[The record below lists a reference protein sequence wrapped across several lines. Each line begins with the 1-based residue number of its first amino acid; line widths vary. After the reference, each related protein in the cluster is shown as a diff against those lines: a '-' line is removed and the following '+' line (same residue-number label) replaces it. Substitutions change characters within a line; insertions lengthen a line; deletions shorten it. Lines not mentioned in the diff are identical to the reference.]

1 MKELKVDLLNSKKE
15 KLETSI
21 ELSKFNIFI
30 GSDPMNINKITSE
43 AIKCG
48 REYQFYKPKYMII
61 NYTDIDFGVN
71 VVNHKGLVYKI
82 SKWLQSDSY
91 FEDRQAIISTNS
103 QFVLY
108 AFNNLIFNYIVKDK
122 MPADLRDEMTCK
134 DIMINPND
142 IRIYQVENG
151 IVTRIQNKD
160 GLIEHNCFDSEMNI
174 IMNDFYKMIDY
185 YE

>member
-1 MKELKVDLLNSKKE
+1 MKVLKVDLFNSKKE
-15 KLETSI
+15 KVETSI

-30 GSDPMNINKITSE
+30 CNNSMNLNRIVLKSRKAESSPIH
-43 AIKCG
+43 ALLG
-48 REYQFYKPKYMII
+48 DGY
-61 NYTDIDFGVN
+61 N
-71 VVNHKGLVYKI
+71 VAYHKELVYKI
-82 SKWLQSDSY
+82 AKKYYRDDLKDKQVV
-91 FEDRQAIISTNS
+91 ISTNS

-122 MPADLRDEMTCK
+122 MPANLRDEMTCK
-134 DIMINPND
+134 DIMIDPKD

>member
-1 MKELKVDLLNSKKE
+1 MKELKVDLFNSKKE
-15 KLETSI
+15 LLATSI

-30 GSDPMNINKITSE
+30 GNTFMNLN
-43 AIKCG
+43 
-48 REYQFYKPKYMII
+48 RII
-61 NYTDIDFGVN
+61 LKSRKTESLPTHTFLGNGYDVAY
-71 VVNHKGLVYKI
+71 HKELVYNITK
-82 SKWLQSDSY
+82 KYYRDYLKDEQVV
-91 FEDRQAIISTNS
+91 ISTNS

-134 DIMINPND
+134 DIMIDPND
-142 IRIYQVENG
+142 IRIYQVEDG

-185 YE
+185 YV

>member
-1 MKELKVDLLNSKKE
+1 MKELKVNIFDSKKE
-15 KLETSI
+15 LVAVSI

-30 GSDPMNINKITSE
+30 GSDLHNIRTIVKDSSLEDSIY
-43 AIKCG
+43 G
-48 REYQFYKPKYMII
+48 YV
-61 NYTDIDFGVN
+61 DFGSAYCISE
-71 VVNHKGLVYKI
+71 HKNLVYGLVKHYSNNNKTAVI
-82 SKWLQSDSY
+82 QTD
-91 FEDRQAIISTNS
+91 S

-134 DIMINPND
+134 DIMIDPND

>member
-1 MKELKVDLLNSKKE
+1 MKELKVDLFNSKTE
-15 KLETSI
+15 RVATSI

-30 GSDPMNINKITSE
+30 GDDLINVNRIMLKSRKTGLLTTHTLLGAEDEVPYHKELAYKITKTYYSDDL
-43 AIKCG
+43 K
-48 REYQFYKPKYMII
+48 
-61 NYTDIDFGVN
+61 DI
-71 VVNHKGLVYKI
+71 
-82 SKWLQSDSY
+82 
-91 FEDRQAIISTNS
+91 QAIISTNS

-122 MPADLRDEMTCK
+122 MPADLRDKMTCK
-134 DIMINPND
+134 DIMINPKD
-142 IRIYQVENG
+142 IRIYQVEDG

-160 GLIEHNCFDSEMNI
+160 GLIEHNCFDSEMNV

>member
-1 MKELKVDLLNSKKE
+1 MKELKVYLLNSKNE
-15 KLETSI
+15 IVTTSI

-30 GSDPMNINKITSE
+30 GNNLHNIRTI
-43 AIKCG
+43 IKDSNLEDSVYG
-48 REYQFYKPKYMII
+48 YV
-61 NYTDIDFGVN
+61 DFGSAYCISA
-71 VVNHKGLVYKI
+71 HKDLVYGLVKHYSNKNKTAVI
-82 SKWLQSDSY
+82 QTD
-91 FEDRQAIISTNS
+91 S
-103 QFVLY
+103 QFILY

-134 DIMINPND
+134 DIMIDPND

-151 IVTRIQNKD
+151 VVTRIQNKD

-174 IMNDFYKMIDY
+174 IMNDFYKMINY

>member
-1 MKELKVDLLNSKKE
+1 MKELKVDLFNSKTE
-15 KLETSI
+15 RVATSI

-30 GSDPMNINKITSE
+30 GSDFDNIRTI
-43 AIKCG
+43 IKNSNLEDSVYG
-48 REYQFYKPKYMII
+48 YV
-61 NYTDIDFGVN
+61 DFGSAYCISE
-71 VVNHKGLVYKI
+71 HKNLVYGLVKHYSNKNKTAVI
-82 SKWLQSDSY
+82 QTD
-91 FEDRQAIISTNS
+91 S

-134 DIMINPND
+134 DIMIDPKD
-142 IRIYQVENG
+142 IRIYQVESG

>member
-1 MKELKVDLLNSKKE
+1 MKELKVNLLNSKKE

-21 ELSKFNIFI
+21 ELSKFNIFV
-30 GSDPMNINKITSE
+30 GSDFYNIRTIIRNSRIQDSVYGYGDFGSANCVSEHKNLVYGLTKHYSNRNKIAVIHTE
-43 AIKCG
+43 
-48 REYQFYKPKYMII
+48 
-61 NYTDIDFGVN
+61 
-71 VVNHKGLVYKI
+71 
-82 SKWLQSDSY
+82 
-91 FEDRQAIISTNS
+91 S

-122 MPADLRDEMTCK
+122 MPANLRREMTCK
-134 DIMINPND
+134 DIMIDPKD

-151 IVTRIQNKD
+151 VVTRIQNKD

>member
-1 MKELKVDLLNSKKE
+1 MKELKVDLFNSKKE

-30 GSDPMNINKITSE
+30 GNDFYNIRTI
-43 AIKCG
+43 IKSSRLEDLVCAYG
-48 REYQFYKPKYMII
+48 
-61 NYTDIDFGVN
+61 DFGSN
-71 VVNHKGLVYKI
+71 YCISEHKNLVYGLVKHYSNKNKTAVI
-82 SKWLQSDSY
+82 QTD
-91 FEDRQAIISTNS
+91 S

-122 MPADLRDEMTCK
+122 MPANLRDEMTCK
-134 DIMINPND
+134 DIMIDPND

-174 IMNDFYKMIDY
+174 IMNDFYKMINY

>member
-1 MKELKVDLLNSKKE
+1 MKELKVDLFNSKKE

-30 GSDPMNINKITSE
+30 GDDLINVNRIILKARKTGLLTTHTLLGDEDEVTYHKELAYKITKRYYSDDL
-43 AIKCG
+43 KDK
-48 REYQFYKPKYMII
+48 Q
-61 NYTDIDFGVN
+61 
-71 VVNHKGLVYKI
+71 VV
-82 SKWLQSDSY
+82 
-91 FEDRQAIISTNS
+91 ISTNS

-108 AFNNLIFNYIVKDK
+108 TFNNLIFNYIVKNK
-122 MPADLRDEMTCK
+122 MPAYLRDEMTCK
-134 DIMINPND
+134 DIMIDPKD

-185 YE
+185 YECQ

>member
-1 MKELKVDLLNSKKE
+1 MKELKVDLFNSKKE
-15 KLETSI
+15 RVATSI

-30 GSDPMNINKITSE
+30 GNDLHNIRTIVKDSSLE
-43 AIKCG
+43 DSVYG
-48 REYQFYKPKYMII
+48 YV
-61 NYTDIDFGVN
+61 DFGSN
-71 VVNHKGLVYKI
+71 YCISEHKNLAYGLVKHYSNKNKTAVI
-82 SKWLQSDSY
+82 QTD
-91 FEDRQAIISTNS
+91 S

-122 MPADLRDEMTCK
+122 MPANLRGEMTCK
-134 DIMINPND
+134 DIMIDPKD

>member
-30 GSDPMNINKITSE
+30 GNDFDNIRT
-43 AIKCG
+43 
-48 REYQFYKPKYMII
+48 II
-61 NYTDIDFGVN
+61 RNSRIQDSVYGYGDFGSANCVSE
-71 VVNHKGLVYKI
+71 HKNLVYGLVKHYSNKNKTAVI
-82 SKWLQSDSY
+82 QTD
-91 FEDRQAIISTNS
+91 S
-103 QFVLY
+103 QFILY
-108 AFNNLIFNYIVKDK
+108 TFNNLIFNYIVKDK

-134 DIMINPND
+134 DIMIDPKD

>member
-1 MKELKVDLLNSKKE
+1 MKELKVNLFNSKKE
-15 KLETSI
+15 RVETSI

-30 GSDPMNINKITSE
+30 GSDFMNINRIILKSRKDESLLTHTLLGSE
-43 AIKCG
+43 YEVTYHKELAYRTTRIYYSNALKCK
-48 REYQFYKPKYMII
+48 Q
-61 NYTDIDFGVN
+61 V
-71 VVNHKGLVYKI
+71 
-82 SKWLQSDSY
+82 
-91 FEDRQAIISTNS
+91 IISTNS

-108 AFNNLIFNYIVKDK
+108 TFNNLIFNYIVKDK
-122 MPADLRDEMTCK
+122 MPADLRAEMTCK
-134 DIMINPND
+134 DLMIDPND

-160 GLIEHNCFDSEMNI
+160 GLIEHNCFDNEMSI

>member
-15 KLETSI
+15 RVATSI

-30 GSDPMNINKITSE
+30 GSDFDNIRTIIRNARIEDSVYAYGDFGSSDCISEHKSLVYRFVKHHSNRNKIAVIHTE
-43 AIKCG
+43 
-48 REYQFYKPKYMII
+48 
-61 NYTDIDFGVN
+61 
-71 VVNHKGLVYKI
+71 
-82 SKWLQSDSY
+82 
-91 FEDRQAIISTNS
+91 S

-122 MPADLRDEMTCK
+122 MPANLRDEMTCK
-134 DIMINPND
+134 DIMIDPKD
-142 IRIYQVENG
+142 IRIYQVDNG

>member
-1 MKELKVDLLNSKKE
+1 MKELKVDLFNSKTE
-15 KLETSI
+15 RVATSI

-30 GSDPMNINKITSE
+30 GSDFDNIRTIIRNSRLEDLVYAYGDFGSSDCISEHKSLVYGFVKHHSNRNKIAVIHTE
-43 AIKCG
+43 
-48 REYQFYKPKYMII
+48 
-61 NYTDIDFGVN
+61 
-71 VVNHKGLVYKI
+71 
-82 SKWLQSDSY
+82 
-91 FEDRQAIISTNS
+91 S

-122 MPADLRDEMTCK
+122 MPANLRDEMTCK
-134 DIMINPND
+134 DIMIDPND

>member
-1 MKELKVDLLNSKKE
+1 MKELKVDLFNSKKE

-30 GSDPMNINKITSE
+30 GNDFYNIRTIIRSSRLEDIVYAYGDFGSANCVSDHKNLVYRFVRNHHNKNKI
-43 AIKCG
+43 AVIH
-48 REYQFYKPKYMII
+48 
-61 NYTDIDFGVN
+61 TD
-71 VVNHKGLVYKI
+71 
-82 SKWLQSDSY
+82 
-91 FEDRQAIISTNS
+91 S

-134 DIMINPND
+134 DLMIDPND
-142 IRIYQVENG
+142 IRIYQVEDG
-151 IVTRIQNKD
+151 IVSRIQNKD
-160 GLIEHNCFDSEMNI
+160 GLIEHNCFDNEMSI

>member
-1 MKELKVDLLNSKKE
+1 
-15 KLETSI
+15 
-21 ELSKFNIFI
+21 
-30 GSDPMNINKITSE
+30 MNINKITSE

-48 REYQFYKPKYMII
+48 REYQFCKPEYIII
-61 NYTDIDFGVN
+61 NYTDIESGVN
-71 VVNHKGLVYKI
+71 VVNYKDLVYTI
-82 SKWLQSDSY
+82 SKLIQRDSH
-91 FEDRQAIISTNS
+91 FKDSQAIISTNS

-122 MPADLRDEMTCK
+122 MPANLRNEMTCK
-134 DIMINPND
+134 DIMIDPKD
-142 IRIYQVENG
+142 IMIYQVENG

>member
-1 MKELKVDLLNSKKE
+1 MKELKVDLFNSKKE
-15 KLETSI
+15 RIKTSI

-30 GSDPMNINKITSE
+30 GSDFDNIRTIIRNARIEDSVYAYGDFGSSDCISEHKSLVYRFVKHHSNRNKIAVIHTE
-43 AIKCG
+43 
-48 REYQFYKPKYMII
+48 
-61 NYTDIDFGVN
+61 
-71 VVNHKGLVYKI
+71 
-82 SKWLQSDSY
+82 
-91 FEDRQAIISTNS
+91 S

-122 MPADLRDEMTCK
+122 MPADLRDGMTCK
-134 DIMINPND
+134 DIMIDPKD

-151 IVTRIQNKD
+151 VVTLIQNKD

>member
-1 MKELKVDLLNSKKE
+1 MKELKVDLFNSKKGRVA
-15 KLETSI
+15 TSI

-30 GSDPMNINKITSE
+30 GNDFDNIRKIIRKSS
-43 AIKCG
+43 
-48 REYQFYKPKYMII
+48 REDSVYGYE
-61 NYTDIDFGVN
+61 DFGSGSCISEHKNIVYDFIKHYYN
-71 VVNHKGLVYKI
+71 KNKVAVVHT
-82 SKWLQSDSY
+82 D
-91 FEDRQAIISTNS
+91 S

-134 DIMINPND
+134 DIMIDPKD

-151 IVTRIQNKD
+151 VVTRIQNKD

-174 IMNDFYKMIDY
+174 IMNDFYKMINY

>member
-1 MKELKVDLLNSKKE
+1 MKELKVDLFNSKKE
-15 KLETSI
+15 LVTTSI

-30 GSDPMNINKITSE
+30 GSDFDNIRTIIRNARIENSVYAYGDFGSSDCISEHKSLVYRFVKHHSNRNKIAVIHTE
-43 AIKCG
+43 
-48 REYQFYKPKYMII
+48 
-61 NYTDIDFGVN
+61 
-71 VVNHKGLVYKI
+71 
-82 SKWLQSDSY
+82 
-91 FEDRQAIISTNS
+91 S

-122 MPADLRDEMTCK
+122 MPSDLRDEMTCK
-134 DIMINPND
+134 DIMIDPKD

-151 IVTRIQNKD
+151 VVTLIQNKD
-160 GLIEHNCFDSEMNI
+160 GLIEHNCFDNEMNI

>member
-1 MKELKVDLLNSKKE
+1 MKELKIDLLNSKKE
-15 KLETSI
+15 RVATSI

-30 GSDPMNINKITSE
+30 GNDFYNIRTIIRNSRLEDHVYAYGDFGSANCVPDHKNLVYRFVKHHSNKNKI
-43 AIKCG
+43 
-48 REYQFYKPKYMII
+48 
-61 NYTDIDFGVN
+61 
-71 VVNHKGLVYKI
+71 VVVHT
-82 SKWLQSDSY
+82 
-91 FEDRQAIISTNS
+91 ES

-108 AFNNLIFNYIVKDK
+108 TFNNLIFNYIVKDK
-122 MPADLRDEMTCK
+122 MPANLRAEMTCK
-134 DIMINPND
+134 DIMIDPKD

>member
-1 MKELKVDLLNSKKE
+1 MKELKVDLFNSKKE
-15 KLETSI
+15 RVATSI

-30 GSDPMNINKITSE
+30 GNTFMNLNRITLKARKTESLSTHTFLGNGYDVAYHKE
-43 AIKCG
+43 LAYNITK
-48 REYQFYKPKYMII
+48 KY
-61 NYTDIDFGVN
+61 YRDYLKDEQ
-71 VVNHKGLVYKI
+71 VV
-82 SKWLQSDSY
+82 
-91 FEDRQAIISTNS
+91 ISTNS

-134 DIMINPND
+134 DIMIDPND
-142 IRIYQVENG
+142 IRIYQVEDG
-151 IVTRIQNKD
+151 IVTLIQNKD

-174 IMNDFYKMIDY
+174 IMNDFYKMINY

>member
-1 MKELKVDLLNSKKE
+1 MKELKIDLFNSKKE
-15 KLETSI
+15 RVETTI

-30 GSDPMNINKITSE
+30 GSDFDNIRTI
-43 AIKCG
+43 IKDSNLEDSVYG
-48 REYQFYKPKYMII
+48 YV
-61 NYTDIDFGVN
+61 DFGSAYCISE
-71 VVNHKGLVYKI
+71 HKNLVYGLVKHY
-82 SKWLQSDSY
+82 SKKNKTAVIHTD
-91 FEDRQAIISTNS
+91 S

-134 DIMINPND
+134 DIMIDPKD

-151 IVTRIQNKD
+151 VVTLIQNKD

>member
-1 MKELKVDLLNSKKE
+1 MKELKVDLFNSKKE
-15 KLETSI
+15 RVETTI
-21 ELSKFNIFI
+21 ELSKFNILI
-30 GSDPMNINKITSE
+30 GSDFDNIRTI
-43 AIKCG
+43 IKDSNLEDSVYG
-48 REYQFYKPKYMII
+48 YV
-61 NYTDIDFGVN
+61 DFGSAYCISE
-71 VVNHKGLVYKI
+71 HKNLVYGLVKNYSNKNKTAVI
-82 SKWLQSDSY
+82 QTD
-91 FEDRQAIISTNS
+91 S

-122 MPADLRDEMTCK
+122 MSADLRDGMTCK
-134 DIMINPND
+134 DIMIDPKD
-142 IRIYQVENG
+142 IRIYQVDNG

>member
-1 MKELKVDLLNSKKE
+1 MKELKVDLFNSKKE
-15 KLETSI
+15 RVETSI

-30 GSDPMNINKITSE
+30 GSDFMNVSKIMLKSRKTKLLSTYRHLGAADEVTYHKELAYKITKRHYSDDL
-43 AIKCG
+43 K
-48 REYQFYKPKYMII
+48 
-61 NYTDIDFGVN
+61 DIQ
-71 VVNHKGLVYKI
+71 VVIY
-82 SKWLQSDSY
+82 
-91 FEDRQAIISTNS
+91 TNS

-122 MPADLRDEMTCK
+122 MPANLRDEMTCK
-134 DIMINPND
+134 DIMIDPKD

>member
-1 MKELKVDLLNSKKE
+1 MKELKVNLFNSKKE

-21 ELSKFNIFI
+21 ELSKFNIFVGNDFMNLNRI
-30 GSDPMNINKITSE
+30 MLKSRKNELLPTHTLLGSECEVAYHKDLAYKITKRYYSDGL
-43 AIKCG
+43 K
-48 REYQFYKPKYMII
+48 YKQ
-61 NYTDIDFGVN
+61 
-71 VVNHKGLVYKI
+71 VV
-82 SKWLQSDSY
+82 
-91 FEDRQAIISTNS
+91 ISTNS

-134 DIMINPND
+134 DLMIDPKD
-142 IRIYQVENG
+142 IRIYQVDDG
-151 IVTRIQNKD
+151 IITRIQNKY
-160 GLIEHNCFDSEMNI
+160 GLIEHNCFDNEMSI

>member
-1 MKELKVDLLNSKKE
+1 MKELKVNLFNSKDE
-15 KLETSI
+15 RVETTI

-30 GSDPMNINKITSE
+30 GNDVDNIKTIISKSRREDSVYGYEDFGSENCVSAHKSIVYGFIKYYSNKNKIAVIHT
-43 AIKCG
+43 
-48 REYQFYKPKYMII
+48 Y
-61 NYTDIDFGVN
+61 
-71 VVNHKGLVYKI
+71 
-82 SKWLQSDSY
+82 
-91 FEDRQAIISTNS
+91 S

-134 DIMINPND
+134 DIMIDPKD

-151 IVTRIQNKD
+151 VVTRIQNKD
-160 GLIEHNCFDSEMNI
+160 GLIEHNCFDSEMNV

-185 YE
+185 YECQ

>member
-1 MKELKVDLLNSKKE
+1 MKELKVDLFNSKKGRVA
-15 KLETSI
+15 TSI

-30 GSDPMNINKITSE
+30 GNDFDNIRKIIRKSS
-43 AIKCG
+43 
-48 REYQFYKPKYMII
+48 REDSVYGYE
-61 NYTDIDFGVN
+61 DFGYDSCISE
-71 VVNHKGLVYKI
+71 HKNIVYEFIKYYSNKNKVAVI
-82 SKWLQSDSY
+82 HTD
-91 FEDRQAIISTNS
+91 S

-122 MPADLRDEMTCK
+122 MPANLRGEMTCK
-134 DIMINPND
+134 YVMIDPND

-174 IMNDFYKMIDY
+174 IMNDFYKMINY

>member
-1 MKELKVDLLNSKKE
+1 MKELKVYLFNSKKE
-15 KLETSI
+15 LVSTSI

-30 GSDPMNINKITSE
+30 GNDFYNIRTIIKSSRLEDLVCAYGDFGSNYCISEQKSLVYRFVKHHSNRNKIAVIHTE
-43 AIKCG
+43 
-48 REYQFYKPKYMII
+48 
-61 NYTDIDFGVN
+61 
-71 VVNHKGLVYKI
+71 
-82 SKWLQSDSY
+82 
-91 FEDRQAIISTNS
+91 S

-134 DIMINPND
+134 DIMIDPKD

-151 IVTRIQNKD
+151 VVTRIQNKD

-174 IMNDFYKMIDY
+174 IMDDFYKMINY